1 MKREKKK
8 YLIRINKSTYILKAS
23 RINLITTNLRDE
35 AKKING
41 FNKAKDYCRK
51 YNITTILLRSAKYE
65 GKSKSL
71 LFTRLLL
78 CECRK

>member
-23 RINLITTNLRDE
+23 RINLITTNLKDE
-35 AKKING
+35 AKKFNG

-51 YNITTILLRSAKYE
+51 YNITNYIIE
-65 GKSKSL
+65 
-71 LFTRLLL
+71 
-78 CECRK
+78 EC

>member
-41 FNKAKDYCRK
+41 FNKAIDYCLK
-51 YNITTILLRSAKYE
+51 YKITNYYIEEY
-65 GKSKSL
+65 
-71 LFTRLLL
+71 
-78 CECRK
+78 